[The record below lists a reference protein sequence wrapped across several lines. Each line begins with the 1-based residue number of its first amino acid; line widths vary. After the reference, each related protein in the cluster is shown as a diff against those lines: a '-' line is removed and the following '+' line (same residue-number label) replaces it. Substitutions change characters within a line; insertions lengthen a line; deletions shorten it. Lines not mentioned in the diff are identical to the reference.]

1 MSEYKMSSSYKKGI
15 ILIII
20 SAIMFG
26 INPAFSVM
34 LRSGGMNL
42 PASLLSRFLISAILY
57 FFILVKR
64 GQLNDLRIM
73 DSTKVSLLVAGLFF
87 FFMALTLLASYA
99 YIPSGLATVIHFT
112 YPALVMLLAVI
123 LKQQKPSVAVVVG
136 VVLSLLA
143 VALISYPSG
152 DVRLNSTGILLAAV
166 SAISISLYVILLN
179 QEDLKDI
186 NSLVIVYYIAVFFS
200 LLIIAWIAGEIIG
213 AKTSR
218 EIFGNITLEVV
229 IGGLGFGLS
238 CAVGVLLFAIGVKS
252 VGGAIAGAVSTL
264 EPLTAVVVGT
274 LFFNEP
280 LPSTFIIA
288 GIFIIGAT
296 ILLSLKGETVK
307 NEFEVD

>member
-1 MSEYKMSSSYKKGI
+1 MSSSYKKGI

-42 PASLLSRFLISAILY
+42 PASLLSRFLLSAIIY
-57 FFILVKR
+57 FFMLVKR
-64 GQLNDLRIM
+64 GQLKDLKIM

-112 YPALVMLLAVI
+112 YPALVMLLAI
-123 LKQQKPSVAVVVG
+123 ISKQQKPSIAVVVG
-136 VVLSLLA
+136 VVLSLIA
-143 VALISYPSG
+143 VALISYPTG

-166 SAISISLYVILLN
+166 SAIAISIYVILLN
-179 QEDLKDI
+179 QEGLKDI

-200 LLIIAWIAGEIIG
+200 LLIIAWMAGEIIG

-218 EIFGNITLEVV
+218 DVFGEISLEVI
-229 IGGLGFGLS
+229 IGALGFGVS
-238 CAVGVLLFAIGVKS
+238 CAVGVLLFAIGVKL

-274 LFFNEP
+274 LVFKEP

-288 GIFIIGAT
+288 GIFIIGTT
-296 ILLSLKGETVK
+296 ILLSLKGETVN
-307 NEFEVD
+307 NEFVVD

>member
-1 MSEYKMSSSYKKGI
+1 MSSSYKKGI

-166 SAISISLYVILLN
+166 SAISISIYVILLN
-179 QEDLKDI
+179 QEGLKDI

-274 LFFNEP
+274 LVFKEP

>member
-42 PASLLSRFLISAILY
+42 PASLLSRFLLSAIIY

-64 GQLNDLRIM
+64 GQLKDLKIM
-73 DSTKVSLLVAGLFF
+73 DSTKISLLVAGLFF

-112 YPALVMLLAVI
+112 YPALVMLLAI
-123 LKQQKPSVAVVVG
+123 ISKQQKPSIAVVVG
-136 VVLSLLA
+136 VVLSLIA
-143 VALISYPSG
+143 VALISYPTG

-166 SAISISLYVILLN
+166 SAIAISIYVILLN
-179 QEDLKDI
+179 QEGLKDI

-200 LLIIAWIAGEIIG
+200 LLIIAWMAGEIIG
-213 AKTSR
+213 SKTSR
-218 EIFGNITLEVV
+218 DVFGEISLEVI
-229 IGGLGFGLS
+229 IGALGFGVS

-274 LFFNEP
+274 LVFKEP

>member
-1 MSEYKMSSSYKKGI
+1 MSSSYKKGI

-42 PASLLSRFLISAILY
+42 PASLLSRFLLSAIIY
-57 FFILVKR
+57 FFMLVKR
-64 GQLNDLRIM
+64 GQLKDLKIM

-112 YPALVMLLAVI
+112 YPALVMLLAI
-123 LKQQKPSVAVVVG
+123 ISKQQKPSIAVVVG
-136 VVLSLLA
+136 VVLSLIA
-143 VALISYPSG
+143 VALISYPTG

-166 SAISISLYVILLN
+166 SAIAISIYVILLN
-179 QEDLKDI
+179 QEGLKDI

-200 LLIIAWIAGEIIG
+200 LLIIAWMAGEIIG

-218 EIFGNITLEVV
+218 DVFGEISLEVI
-229 IGGLGFGLS
+229 IGALGFGVS
-238 CAVGVLLFAIGVKS
+238 CAVGVLLFAIGVKL

-274 LFFNEP
+274 LVFKEP

-296 ILLSLKGETVK
+296 ILLSLKGETVN
-307 NEFEVD
+307 NEFVVD

>member
-166 SAISISLYVILLN
+166 SAISISIYVILLN
-179 QEDLKDI
+179 QEGLKDI

-274 LFFNEP
+274 LFFKEP

>member
-1 MSEYKMSSSYKKGI
+1 MSSSYKKGI

-42 PASLLSRFLISAILY
+42 PASLLSRFLLSAIIY

-64 GQLNDLRIM
+64 GQLKDLKIM

-112 YPALVMLLAVI
+112 YPALVMLLAI
-123 LKQQKPSVAVVVG
+123 ISKQQKPSIAVVVG
-136 VVLSLLA
+136 VVLSLIA
-143 VALISYPSG
+143 VALISYPTG

-166 SAISISLYVILLN
+166 SAIAISIYVILLN
-179 QEDLKDI
+179 QEGLKDI

-200 LLIIAWIAGEIIG
+200 LLIIAWMAGEIIG

-218 EIFGNITLEVV
+218 DVFGEISLEVI
-229 IGGLGFGLS
+229 IGALGFGVS
-238 CAVGVLLFAIGVKS
+238 CAVGVLLFAIGVKL

-274 LFFNEP
+274 LVFKEP

-296 ILLSLKGETVK
+296 ILLSLKGETVN
-307 NEFEVD
+307 NEFVVD

>member
-1 MSEYKMSSSYKKGI
+1 MSSSYKKGI

-42 PASLLSRFLISAILY
+42 PASLLSRFLLSAIIY
-57 FFILVKR
+57 FFMLVKR
-64 GQLNDLRIM
+64 GQLKDVKIM

-112 YPALVMLLAVI
+112 YPALVMLLAI
-123 LKQQKPSVAVVVG
+123 ISKQQKPSIAVVVG
-136 VVLSLLA
+136 VVLSLIA
-143 VALISYPSG
+143 VALISYPTG

-166 SAISISLYVILLN
+166 SAIAISIYVILLN
-179 QEDLKDI
+179 QEGLKDI

-200 LLIIAWIAGEIIG
+200 LLIIAWMAGEIIG

-218 EIFGNITLEVV
+218 DVFGEISLEVI
-229 IGGLGFGLS
+229 IGALGFGVS
-238 CAVGVLLFAIGVKS
+238 CAVGVLLFAIGVKL

-274 LFFNEP
+274 LVFKEP

-296 ILLSLKGETVK
+296 ILLSLKGETVN
-307 NEFEVD
+307 NEFVVD

>member
-166 SAISISLYVILLN
+166 SAISISIYVILLN
-179 QEDLKDI
+179 QEGLKDI

-274 LFFNEP
+274 LVFKEP

>member
-1 MSEYKMSSSYKKGI
+1 MSSSYKKGI

-42 PASLLSRFLISAILY
+42 PASLLSRFLLSAIIY

-64 GQLNDLRIM
+64 GQLKDLKIM
-73 DSTKVSLLVAGLFF
+73 DSTKISLLVAGLFF

-112 YPALVMLLAVI
+112 YPALVMLLAI
-123 LKQQKPSVAVVVG
+123 ISKQQKPSIAVVVG
-136 VVLSLLA
+136 VVLSLIA
-143 VALISYPSG
+143 VALISYPTG

-166 SAISISLYVILLN
+166 SAIAISIYVILLN
-179 QEDLKDI
+179 QEGLKDI

-200 LLIIAWIAGEIIG
+200 LLIIAWMAGEIIG
-213 AKTSR
+213 SKTSR
-218 EIFGNITLEVV
+218 DVFGEISLEVI
-229 IGGLGFGLS
+229 IGALGFGVS

-274 LFFNEP
+274 LVFKEP

>member
-1 MSEYKMSSSYKKGI
+1 MSSSYKKGI

-179 QEDLKDI
+179 QEGLKDI

-274 LFFNEP
+274 LVFKEP